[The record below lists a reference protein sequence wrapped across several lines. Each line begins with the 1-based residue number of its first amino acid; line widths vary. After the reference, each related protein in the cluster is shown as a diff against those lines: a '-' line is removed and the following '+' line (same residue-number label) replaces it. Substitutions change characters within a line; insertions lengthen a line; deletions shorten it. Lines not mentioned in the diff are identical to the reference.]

1 MRMESFVFLL
11 ISSYWLVIARTG
23 AQLLQY
29 NVSGQ
34 VGDALATTSGQLL
47 VSANNNTSGAGSVY
61 RYFLHQE
68 TLQFPSGTSVLRLAL
83 SSDESRLVTC
93 VSNRSCIEYD
103 VNNLGKGPIRVFDNV
118 LASGNYVSLVSA
130 PVIGGRNSFYVGSS
144 NGTVILIGQYGLDRA
159 AGSVSRSSGN
169 LFGVTAGSF
178 TRNWFGGF
186 VAGSYAYFVVLD
198 VSTSA
203 MRVLRVCD
211 NSNETSVAAMYETE
225 LNCLGLTSNIDTASR
240 FAGVSLVN
248 AYPNGTSFEPR
259 LVVGAVTPNPIGG
272 TYLSRVCSFSLP
284 KIDSAI
290 ASASS
295 QCSPGALP
303 WRISSPSSLSC
314 SSTCTISSPG
324 AIPTSSLQ
332 QTSGLLG
339 TARTN
344 NTFDLSYTLSFNFES
359 LTLMFIAYTDQLN
372 QAGQSFILLV
382 SLMNPSCM
390 DHMIFKQ
397 VSYFISVQ
405 CHRWII
411 SWCMVLHMANAWSCD
426 QTDMDQWTELCLCHH
441 NHFSRPMTM

>member
-23 AQLLQY
+23 AQLSQY
-29 NVSGQ
+29 NVPGQ
-34 VGDALATTSGQLL
+34 VGDALATTSGQLV
-47 VSANNNTSGAGSVY
+47 VSANNNTSGAGSVCRFY
-61 RYFLHQE
+61 NRSLLE

-103 VNNLGKGPIRVFDNV
+103 VNNLGKGPTRVFDNV

-130 PVIGGRNSFYVGSS
+130 PVIGGGNSLYVGSS
-144 NGTVILIGQYGLDRA
+144 NGTVILIGQYGLDGA

-186 VAGSYAYFVVLD
+186 VAGSYTYFVVLD
-198 VSTSA
+198 VSTSPTA

-225 LNCLGLTSNIDTASR
+225 LNCLRINGRIDATSR

-248 AYPNGTSFEPR
+248 AYPNGSSFEPR
-259 LVVGAVTPNPIGG
+259 LVVGAVTPDPNGG
-272 TYLSRVCSFSLP
+272 TSLSRVCTFSLP

-303 WRISSPSSLSC
+303 WRSSSPSSLSC
-314 SSTCTISSPG
+314 SSTCIISSPG
-324 AIPTSSLQ
+324 AIPTSSLL
-332 QTSGLLG
+332 QTSELLQ
-339 TARTN
+339 TSVSN
-344 NTFDLSYTLSFNFES
+344 STFDLSYTLSFNFES
-359 LTLMFIAYTDQLN
+359 LTLMFLAYTDQLK

-382 SLMNPSCM
+382 SLMYGSSAVITCL
-390 DHMIFKQ
+390 IFQ
-397 VSYFISVQ
+397 YNVIDGSSLGVRFSSWPMPGPVTRLTWTSGQNFVYAITTTSVGQ
-405 CHRWII
+405 
-411 SWCMVLHMANAWSCD
+411 
-426 QTDMDQWTELCLCHH
+426 
-441 NHFSRPMTM
+441 

>member
-1 MRMESFVFLL
+1 MSKARFLL
-11 ISSYWLVIARTG
+11 WYMCFNGISLLHKECA
-23 AQLLQY
+23 AQVRQF
-29 NVSGQ
+29 NVPGQ
-34 VGDALATTSGQLL
+34 ASDVVSSSSGQLF
-47 VSANNNTSGAGSVY
+47 VSANVGQTGSLV
-61 RYFLHQE
+61 RLNGSLDQQE
-68 TLQFPSGTSVLRLAL
+68 TLQYPSGTSVLRLAL

-103 VNNLGKGPIRVFDNV
+103 VKNLGKGPIRVFDNV
-118 LASGNYVSLVSA
+118 LASGNNVSLVSV
-130 PVIGGRNSFYVGSS
+130 PVIGGGNSFYVGSS
-144 NGTVILIGQYGLDRA
+144 NGTVILIGQYGLEGA

-169 LFGVTAGSF
+169 LFGVTTGSF

-186 VAGSYAYFVVLD
+186 VAGSYTYFVVLD
-198 VSTSA
+198 VNTSSTTTSSTA
-203 MRVLRVCD
+203 ERGMRVLRVCD

-225 LNCLGLTSNIDTASR
+225 LNCISITGRIDAASR

-259 LVVGAVTPNPIGG
+259 LVVGVVTPNPIGG

-303 WRISSPSSLSC
+303 WRSSSPSSLSC

-324 AIPTSSLQ
+324 AIPTSSLL
-332 QTSGLLG
+332 QTSGLLA
-339 TARTN
+339 TAGNVPINT
-344 NTFDLSYTLSFNFES
+344 TFDLSYTLSFNFES

-382 SLMNPSCM
+382 SL
-390 DHMIFKQ
+390 
-397 VSYFISVQ
+397 
-405 CHRWII
+405 
-411 SWCMVLHMANAWSCD
+411 
-426 QTDMDQWTELCLCHH
+426 T
-441 NHFSRPMTM
+441 